1 MRNKIIA
8 LVLTGM
14 ILMPTVSYAKGQNEN
29 PNAKSKAKV
38 EAKVKNAKAKTT
50 SKVKQKSV
58 TKTKNTKAK
67 ENKTAI
73 AQFKAQI
80 KAKHEIM
87 KANTKKLVE
96 LRKQIN
102 AKKEE
107 LSSILDAIK
116 AGTKT
121 LAPDQL
127 ELLISKADIVKEN
140 ADEIKALP
148 TVNSDVENTQ
158 KDINGKKFQ
167 AALSSLDKVIAKQE
181 AKYAKLVQL
190 NNSLDALLA
199 IARQAQPVVNN
210 TTPTTDN
217 TSTTPST
224 TSSDTTTSTSTTTIA
239 Q

>member
-8 LVLTGM
+8 LVLTGIM
-14 ILMPTVSYAKGQNEN
+14 LMPTVSYAKGQKEN

-38 EAKVKNAKAKTT
+38 ETQVKNAKAA

-58 TKTKNTKAK
+58 TKAKNTKAK
-67 ENKTAI
+67 ENKAVI

-140 ADEIKALP
+140 ADEIKTLP
-148 TVNSDVENTQ
+148 TVDSDIENTQ

-181 AKYAKLVQL
+181 AKYAKLVEL

-224 TSSDTTTSTSTTTIA
+224 TSSDTTTSTSTTTTT